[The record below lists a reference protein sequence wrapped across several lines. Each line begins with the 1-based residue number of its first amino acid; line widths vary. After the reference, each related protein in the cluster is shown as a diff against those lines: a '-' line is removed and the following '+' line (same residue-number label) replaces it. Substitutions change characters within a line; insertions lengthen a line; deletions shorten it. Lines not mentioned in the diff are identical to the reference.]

1 MVQQTIT
8 QNSVRLAEAYN
19 RGDAA
24 AVAAMYTDD
33 AVLLPPNFQMQEGRQ
48 AIQDFWALAR
58 QIGIRD
64 LALETTRV
72 EERGDAA
79 WEIGVYTLKIQP
91 EGAAPIEDKGKYVVV
106 WKRAGDGSW
115 KLAVDI
121 WNTNSPPPM

>member
-1 MVQQTIT
+1 MVQQAIM
-8 QNSVRLAEAYN
+8 QGNARLTEAYN
-19 RGDAA
+19 RGDVA

-33 AVLLPPNFQMQEGRQ
+33 AVLLPPNFQMLEGRQ

-64 LALETTRV
+64 LSLETGRV

-91 EGAAPIEDKGKYVVV
+91 EGAGPTEDKGKYVVV

-115 KLAVDI
+115 RLAVDI
-121 WNTNSPPPM
+121 WNTNSPPVA

>member
-1 MVQQTIT
+1 MVQQAIM
-8 QNSVRLAEAYN
+8 QGNARLTEAYN
-19 RGDAA
+19 RGDVA

-33 AVLLPPNFQMQEGRQ
+33 AVLLPPNFQMLEGRQ
-48 AIQDFWALAR
+48 AIQNFWALAR

-64 LALETTRV
+64 LSLKTGRV

-79 WEIGVYTLKIQP
+79 WETGVYTLKIQP

-115 KLAVDI
+115 RLAVDI
-121 WNTNSPPPM
+121 WNTDSPPVA

>member
-1 MVQQTIT
+1 MVQQAIT
-8 QNSVRLAEAYN
+8 QNSARLAEAYN
-19 RGDAA
+19 RGDVA

-33 AVLLPPNFQMQEGRQ
+33 AVLLPPNFPMQEGRQ

-64 LALETTRV
+64 LSLETGRV

-79 WEIGVYTLKIQP
+79 WEIGVYALKIQP
-91 EGAAPIEDKGKYVVV
+91 EGAGPIEDKGKYVVV

-121 WNTNSPPPM
+121 WNTNSPPSM